1 MDDQDVNLGV
11 LAQLHMVVDK
21 EPSGCS
27 PVYIA
32 PLRQMAAWTIQT
44 SGELTLSAP
53 MQLPFALPLSSST
66 LRIRLV
72 LSAASA

>member
-1 MDDQDVNLGV
+1 M
-11 LAQLHMVVDK
+11 
-21 EPSGCS
+21 
-27 PVYIA
+27 YIA
-32 PLRQMAAWTIQT
+32 PLRQIAAWTIQT

-53 MQLPFALPLSSST
+53 TQLPFALPMPSST